1 MTDTA
6 NMAQPQGPH
15 KPDSSSG
22 KSFRRFLPLGVLVAG
37 LAVFFLLGGQTY
49 LSLQALA
56 DNRDMLKDW
65 VAAHRFG
72 AVPAYIAIYAIS
84 VAFSVPGATIL
95 TIAGG
100 FLFGTLLGGFYA
112 IAGATIGAIAVFLA
126 ARTAFGDILRRKAG
140 KRLKKLEAG
149 FRDNAASYLLV
160 LRLVPLFPF
169 WLVNLAPAFFG
180 VPLRVFAVTTFFGI
194 MPGGMVYASVG
205 NGLGAVLAKG
215 ANPDLG
221 IIFSPEVLV
230 PILGLAALS
239 MIPVFYRRFGK
250 AVKTDA
256 KTDKES

>member
-6 NMAQPQGPH
+6 NMTDKQDLPEMPEKAGP
-15 KPDSSSG
+15 K
-22 KSFRRFLPLGVLVAG
+22 RFIPLGVLLAG
-37 LAVFFLLGGQTY
+37 LAVFFALGGQDY

-56 DNRDMLKDW
+56 DNRAALQDW
-65 VAAHRFG
+65 VAAHKYS
-72 AVPAYIAIYAIS
+72 AIPAYIAVYALS

-100 FLFGTLLGGFYA
+100 FLFGTLMGGVYA
-112 IAGATIGAIAVFLA
+112 VTGATLGAVAVFMA
-126 ARTAFGDILRRKAG
+126 ARTAFRDTLRKRAG
-140 KRLKKLEAG
+140 KRLKKLEDG

-194 MPGGMVYASVG
+194 MPGGLVYASVG
-205 NGLGAVLAKG
+205 NGLGAVLARG
-215 ANPDLG
+215 GNPDLG
-221 IIFSPEVLV
+221 IIFQPEVLT

-239 MIPVFYRRFGK
+239 MIPVFYRRFRNN
-250 AVKTDA
+250 ADS